1 MPTAISRIRN
11 ECTTQGDEMDLA
23 EAIDTRSSAI
33 RLTDPPPAKT
43 EIIRILEAGLRA
55 PDHGRLAPTRFVVFS
70 GDGLEK
76 LADAMVA
83 SFLRKSPAAT
93 VEQRDM
99 ERKKVFRAPLII
111 AVAAHVDRNHKV
123 PPAEQLSA
131 VAAGVQNM
139 FLTAH
144 SLSYG
149 VMWKT
154 GAPAYDP
161 LLNQSIG
168 LSAEDQIIAFLYL
181 GTLAAKG
188 PVRSSTLDGVVIW
201 A

>member
-1 MPTAISRIRN
+1 
-11 ECTTQGDEMDLA
+11 MDLS

-33 RLTDPPPAKT
+33 RLTEPAPVEP
-43 EIIRILEAGLRA
+43 EIIRILEAGLRV
-55 PDHGRLAPTRFVVFS
+55 PDHGRLAPARFVVFQ
-70 GDGLEK
+70 GDGLER

-83 SFLRKSPAAT
+83 SFLRKNPAASP
-93 VEQRDM
+93 EQSEM

-111 AVAAHVDRNHKV
+111 AVAAHINREHKV
-123 PPAEQLSA
+123 PPAEQMSC

-144 SLSYG
+144 SMGYG

-154 GAPAYDP
+154 GAQAYDP
-161 LLNQSIG
+161 LLNEAIG
-168 LSAEDQIIAFLYL
+168 LYDDDQIIAFLYL
-181 GTLAAKG
+181 GTIAAKG
-188 PVRSSTLDGVVIW
+188 PVKSIALEDVVKW